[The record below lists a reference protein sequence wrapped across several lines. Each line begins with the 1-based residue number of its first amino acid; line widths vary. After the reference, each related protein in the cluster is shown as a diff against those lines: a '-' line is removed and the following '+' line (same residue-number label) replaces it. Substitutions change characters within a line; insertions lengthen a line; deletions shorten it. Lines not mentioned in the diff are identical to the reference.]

1 MRRIFTLF
9 IFSLLF
15 LSVGCEEVFTDILN
29 GSNSGLP
36 IVDKKELV
44 IPPYGGSIP
53 MVVRCAEDWKITG
66 TCDWCTPSIREGK
79 ASEKTTTIFF
89 SADETYNYRKAKFWF
104 ESGKVRTQI
113 TITQNAK
120 QGILADGNKR
130 FEIPIYG
137 GTAVISYTANIKCK
151 VIIPEEAKSWITIA
165 EPTRALVDYA
175 VSLNIAKNTTNAPRM
190 ANVTVTATDNE
201 ELSATYIIDQYGMD
215 MSAPIYSDDFDG
227 KEATMI
233 DTEQGY
239 RWPLIDEFPEFK
251 NSIGD
256 SGRYVDYISRGVSV
270 CANSASNS
278 EDSHYEGSGGNSL
291 FLCGD
296 DIDNAYLVIKGV
308 DISQI
313 KHLHYKITFGIKSD
327 NPISADEFKLYL
339 SNNGNGWIEAE
350 YELSG
355 SEPGEWNSATA
366 NFVFDS
372 VPTYLYIKL
381 EARTP
386 SKYYVDDL
394 AMHPSYGGQTI
405 SFESI
410 EYAEPY
416 VEVSTSE
423 IKFTCMEDSQSVEI
437 ISNSIWDIYVYD
449 PVDWITVTPNMGIN
463 SGIAT
468 ITVAENNSRR
478 MRKTEIMVYTQR
490 NSAGSQEYKVI
501 TVLQSATDR
510 LPFEEEVL
518 YSDNFDGEE
527 ATKTYGNSNG
537 LWPYIY
543 EFPQFANAQGP
554 AATGVTYSG
563 NKVSVRS
570 NRQSN
575 TEIESNYAGSGM
587 NNIFFGNGGYLVVN
601 NIAPLKADC
610 PSYIIT
616 FGLQKYGVDAEN
628 VFRSE
633 DFFVYL
639 SKDGSSWV
647 KIDYVIPADS
657 VEGKYNVISADFT
670 LTSVPEALYIK
681 FEAKVASLIRIDDL
695 VFMVGNDGPIVDLD
709 NVAE

>member
-1 MRRIFTLF
+1 MRRIFTLLA
-9 IFSLLF
+9 ISLLL

-44 IPPYGGSIP
+44 IPPYGGSVPIL
-53 MVVRCAEDWKITG
+53 VRSSEDWMITG

-79 ASEKTTTIFF
+79 ASEKRTTIFF
-89 SADETYNYRKAKFWF
+89 SADETYDYRKAKFWF
-104 ESGKVRTQI
+104 ESGEVRTQI

-137 GTAVISYTANIKCK
+137 GTAVISYATNVECEI
-151 VIIPEEAKSWITIA
+151 IIPEEAKSWITIA

-175 VSLNIAKNTTNAPRM
+175 VSLDIAKNTTNAPRK
-190 ANVTVTATDNE
+190 AKVTVIATDNE

-233 DTEQGY
+233 STEQGY
-239 RWPLIDEFPEFK
+239 RWPLIYEFPEFK

-256 SGRYVDYISRGVSV
+256 SGWDVDYISQGVSV
-270 CANSASNS
+270 CANSALNG
-278 EDSHYEGSGGNSL
+278 EGSGGNCL
-291 FLCGD
+291 FFCGD
-296 DIDNAYLVIKGV
+296 NIDNAYLVVKGV
-308 DISQI
+308 DISQL

-327 NPISADEFKLYL
+327 SPISADEFKLYL
-339 SNNGNGWIEAE
+339 SNNGNGWAEAE

-355 SEPGEWNSATA
+355 SEPSVWNSATA

-386 SKYYVDDL
+386 SKYYVDNL

-410 EYAEPY
+410 EYAEPF
-416 VEVSTSE
+416 VEVSTTE
-423 IKFTCMEDSQSVEI
+423 IKFTRMEDSQSVEI
-437 ISNSIWDIYVYD
+437 TSNSIWDICVYD
-449 PVDWITVTPNMGIN
+449 SAEWITVTPNMGIN

-468 ITVAENNSRR
+468 ISVAENNYRH
-478 MRKTEIMVYTQR
+478 MREAKIVVYTQH

-501 TVLQSATDR
+501 TVFQSATDR

-518 YSDNFDGEE
+518 YSDNFDGAE
-527 ATKTYGNSNG
+527 ATKTYGSSNFS
-537 LWPYIY
+537 WPYIY
-543 EFPQFANAQGP
+543 EFPEFANPQGP
-554 AATGVTYSG
+554 AAAGVTYSG

-575 TEIESNYAGSGM
+575 TEIESNYTGSGM

-616 FGLQKYGVDAEN
+616 FGLQKYGVDADN
-628 VFRSE
+628 VFKSE

-639 SKDGSSWV
+639 SKDGSSWA
-647 KIDYVIPADS
+647 KIDYVIPADA

-670 LTSVPEALYIK
+670 LASVPESLYIK

-695 VFMVGNDGPIVDLD
+695 KFFVGNGGQNVDLD
-709 NVAE
+709 NIAE